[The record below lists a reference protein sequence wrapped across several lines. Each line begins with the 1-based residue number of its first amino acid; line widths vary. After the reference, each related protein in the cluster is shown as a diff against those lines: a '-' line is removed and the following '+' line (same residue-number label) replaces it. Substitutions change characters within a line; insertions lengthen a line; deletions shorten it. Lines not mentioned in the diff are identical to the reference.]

1 MGNYG
6 LFVVIAPSWI
16 AIRENKKI
24 VYNIGLKKMKI
35 LRKLNILRSSL
46 FFIFYLPF
54 SNNKSWRMDGKGKNG
69 INNV

>member
-46 FFIFYLPF
+46 FFILYLPF

>member
-1 MGNYG
+1 MANYG
-6 LFVVIAPSWI
+6 LFVVIAPLWI
-16 AIRENKKI
+16 AICENKKI
-24 VYNIGLKKMKI
+24 VYNIGLKKMRI
-35 LRKLNILRSSL
+35 LRKLNILRSSS